1 MKTNYCS
8 TYYLLQ
14 DGREV
19 QISEQADRQNNCSY
33 DNVGMIVRSHFTRLA
48 ASGSVR
54 SEMDL
59 NSKYLGI

>member
-48 ASGSVR
+48 ASGIVA
-54 SEMDL
+54 
-59 NSKYLGI
+59 